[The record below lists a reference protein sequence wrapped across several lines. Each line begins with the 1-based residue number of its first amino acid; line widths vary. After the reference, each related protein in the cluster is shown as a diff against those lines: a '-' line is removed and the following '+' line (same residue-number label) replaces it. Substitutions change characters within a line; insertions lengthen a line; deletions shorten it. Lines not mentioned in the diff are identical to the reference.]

1 MHVAFGL
8 LDPDCNTADIAFRSF
23 DVTSPGWHH
32 FDDQAH
38 RTDLRIMKVGIVGAG
53 MVGSSAGY
61 ALAVM
66 GLASSVVLVDQNHDL
81 AVAQAEDIAH
91 AVPFMS
97 STIVEAA
104 DYGGLAGAS
113 VIILAAGVSQKPG
126 ETRLALLERNAA
138 VFKDVVGKVLSVAPD
153 AILLIASNPVDIM
166 TQITQRISG
175 LPANRVIGSGT
186 ILDTARF
193 RSLLGRHLGISPQ
206 SVHAYVLGE
215 HGDSEVLA
223 WSNAKVGSL
232 SLAEIAAQVSAPITE
247 HVRATIDDGV
257 RNAAY
262 KIIKGKGATYY
273 GIGAGLARIV
283 KAIGQDQHDVLTVS
297 CVTPE
302 IVGVNDVALSIPR
315 VVGAQGIETD
325 LMPDLITS
333 EREGLEKSARLL
345 KDSVES
351 IRL

>member
-1 MHVAFGL
+1 
-8 LDPDCNTADIAFRSF
+8 
-23 DVTSPGWHH
+23 
-32 FDDQAH
+32 
-38 RTDLRIMKVGIVGAG
+38 MKVGIVGAG

-61 ALAVM
+61 ALALM
-66 GLASSVVLVDQNHDL
+66 GIVSSVVLVDHNAEL
-81 AVAQAEDIAH
+81 AIAQAEDIAH

-97 STIVEAA
+97 SCVVEAG
-104 DYGGLAGAS
+104 DYDRLSGAS
-113 VIILAAGVSQKPG
+113 VVILAAGVSQKPG

-138 VFKDVVGKVLSVAPD
+138 VFRDVVGNVLRVAPD

-166 TQITQRISG
+166 TQITVRLSG
-175 LPANRVIGSGT
+175 LPAARVIGSGT

-223 WSNAKVGSL
+223 WSNARAGSL
-232 SLAEIAAQVSAPITE
+232 SLAGFAAQVGSAITAD
-247 HVRATIDDGV
+247 VRARIDDGV

-283 KAIGQDQHDVLTVS
+283 KAIAQD
-297 CVTPE
+297 
-302 IVGVNDVALSIPR
+302 
-315 VVGAQGIETD
+315 
-325 LMPDLITS
+325 
-333 EREGLEKSARLL
+333 
-345 KDSVES
+345 
-351 IRL
+351 